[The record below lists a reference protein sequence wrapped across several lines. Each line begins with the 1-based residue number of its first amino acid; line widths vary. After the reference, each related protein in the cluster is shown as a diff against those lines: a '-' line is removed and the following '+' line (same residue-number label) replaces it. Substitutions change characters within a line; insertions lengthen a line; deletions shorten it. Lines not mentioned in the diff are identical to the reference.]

1 MFTRCPD
8 CNAIHPLNSALLAQA
23 GGSVRCGRCRKRFN
37 ALDALFDHWPD
48 PGESPARAEQPG
60 EAPTLGL
67 QVSSQPAQDA
77 AAEGDGDEAAE
88 ARHSEQRGQRRARI
102 AWAGAGVLLALVLAV
117 NIAWTFREALL
128 GVPAVRGAA
137 EGLGWVEPEPTGPFR
152 DPAAVQLVSR
162 DMHRHPT
169 RANVLVLTATVVNRA
184 ERAQPFPRLE
194 VTLLDTRNE
203 PVARRVF
210 APREYLG
217 PGQDPQGQMAPD
229 LFLPVLLEL
238 VDPGEDAVGFQLE
251 FL

>member
-8 CNAIHPLNSALLAQA
+8 CNAIHPLNSGLLAQA
-23 GGSVRCGRCRKRFN
+23 DGSVRCGRCQKRFN

-48 PGESPARAEQPG
+48 PGESPVRGEQPG
-60 EAPTLGL
+60 QAPTLGL
-67 QVSSQPAQDA
+67 QVAGQA
-77 AAEGDGDEAAE
+77 APGAEDGDDEAPGVLRAE
-88 ARHSEQRGQRRARI
+88 QLGQRRARV
-102 AWAGAGVLLALVLAV
+102 AWAVAGALLALLLAI
-117 NIAWTFREALL
+117 NIAWTFREPLL
-128 GVPAVRGAA
+128 EIPTVRSAA
-137 EGLGWVEPEPTGPFR
+137 ETMGWVEPVETGPFR
-152 DPAAVQLVSR
+152 DPGAIQLVSR
-162 DMHRHPT
+162 DMHLHPT

-184 ERAQPFPRLE
+184 GRAQPFPRLE

-203 PVARRVF
+203 PIARRVF

-217 PGQDPQGQMAPD
+217 PGHEAGGAMAPD